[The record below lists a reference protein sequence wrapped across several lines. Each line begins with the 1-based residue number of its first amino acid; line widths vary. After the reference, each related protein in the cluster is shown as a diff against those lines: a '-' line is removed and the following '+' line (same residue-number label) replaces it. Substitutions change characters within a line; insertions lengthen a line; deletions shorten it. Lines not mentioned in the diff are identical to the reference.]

1 MLPKVMRTARLV
13 LRPPRLEDRAAIF
26 ESYGRDPEVTRYLAW
41 RPHTRV
47 EEMDGF
53 VRRSVAA
60 WRGNAR
66 RPWVLTR
73 PPEDG
78 PIGMLELRLSGHQ
91 AELGYVLARAAW
103 GQGLM
108 TEAVQAV
115 VDLALAEPGL
125 YRTWAVCDVENL
137 ASARVLEKAGMQ
149 REGLLRRYVIH
160 PNLGYEPRD
169 ALLYARVR

>member
-1 MLPKVMRTARLV
+1 MLAKVIRTTRLV
-13 LRPPRLEDRAAIF
+13 LRPPRLADGRAIF
-26 ESYGRDPEVTRYLAW
+26 ESYGQDAEVTRYLTW
-41 RPHTRV
+41 RPHARA
-47 EEMDGF
+47 EEMESF
-53 VRRSVAA
+53 LRRSIAA
-60 WRGNAR
+60 WRGYSR

-73 PPEDG
+73 CPEDR
-78 PIGMLELRLSGHQ
+78 PIGMIELRMSGHH

-108 TEAVQAV
+108 TEAVQAI
-115 VDLALAEPGL
+115 VDLALADPGL

-160 PNLGYEPRD
+160 PNLSDEPRD
-169 ALLYARVR
+169 ALLYSKIR